1 MEEGILD
8 RADRLAGQNRLA
20 AVLTYW
26 RTGVLVKDVTP
37 AAVAIVDVVDV
48 ERARATT
55 MALDESV
62 PILDAD
68 RVATHPWS
76 PSAGQ
81 NT

>member
-1 MEEGILD
+1 MQESVLD
-8 RADRLAGQNRLA
+8 RANWLAGQNRLA
-20 AVLTYW
+20 AVLAN
-26 RTGVLVKDVTP
+26 RPTGILVKDVTP

-48 ERARATT
+48 ERTRAAA

-62 PILDAD
+62 PVLDAD

-76 PSAGQ
+76 PSAGR

>member
-20 AVLTYW
+20 AVLTNW
-26 RTGVLVKDVTP
+26 PAGILVKDATP

-48 ERARATT
+48 ERARTTT

-62 PILDAD
+62 PVLDAD